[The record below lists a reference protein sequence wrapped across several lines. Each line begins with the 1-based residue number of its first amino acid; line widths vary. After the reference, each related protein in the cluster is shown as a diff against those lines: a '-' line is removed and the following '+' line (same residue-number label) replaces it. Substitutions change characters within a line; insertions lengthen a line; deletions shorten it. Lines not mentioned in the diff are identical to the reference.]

1 MAERR
6 ILVVDDDKLIH
17 AVIRAALAK
26 GGYQVHSAF
35 DSVQAAGAARQIKP
49 ALSASRRSTKPFAA
63 RSTGSCPPRRPPRCR
78 SPPPKPG
85 P

>member
-6 ILVVDDDKLIH
+6 ILVIDDDKLIH

-49 ALSASRRSTKPFAA
+49 AALDWFVPATAAASMS
-63 RSTGSCPPRRPPRCR
+63 
-78 SPPPKPG
+78 
-85 P
+85 